1 MKSEQLHAIKTSL
14 VRIHVV
20 IQDQA
25 ELNLATFKLLHQ
37 RMSIVES
44 AVGVLLPSFE
54 AGREETAQVF
64 KDRIAKIETH
74 HEHIGERLAH
84 LATLLGGLG
93 G

>member
-1 MKSEQLHAIKTSL
+1 MGKDQLHEIQTSI
-14 VRIHVV
+14 VRLHVV
-20 IQDQA
+20 TQNQA

-37 RMSIVES
+37 RMSIVER

-54 AGREETAQVF
+54 VGREETAQVF

-74 HEHIGERLAH
+74 HEHIGERLAN